1 MAATPGDASL
11 AWRRISG
18 LMLIVRLGG
27 SYALL
32 FLVRRV
38 LPQAWYQQAIQRTHA
53 RGAQRLRA
61 YMLRYGGLLI
71 KIGQYIASRPDMFP
85 LTYVDTLSGLRD
97 TVPPRPLQA
106 LRGQLDT
113 AYEGRLQQHLTHIE
127 EDAIAAASFGQ
138 VHRGRSVDGTPVAI
152 KIQYPGLA
160 AGVAIDLRMVRLATW
175 LFRPF
180 FPGWPLHLIVEE
192 IERSSREE
200 MDYLFEGRN
209 ADLLRDSLLE
219 HGLRVPR
226 VFWEHT
232 RETILVMEFA
242 PGVSLAQCDLAALP
256 QSQREALAERIIDGF
271 LQQLLRDRFFHADPH
286 GGNLLLDI
294 KEDGSC
300 DLWLIDF
307 GMTAHLTSRESELY
321 GRFLAHLQVND
332 TDGMVD
338 VLAQL
343 GYLLPGGDREGLK
356 NLARE
361 VYGQLGSFN
370 PQTFKGSRRQLELA
384 GQINTFIRRMQ
395 GLTFPRHTLLL
406 SRATALI
413 EGLCMELLPDRN
425 ILAIIK
431 PRLSRFLT
439 WQTRLRW
446 LRATFMDE
454 VQRWR
459 LVPDRLQ
466 SIDQGLSRLLSAR
479 SQAMTV
485 VIAVVLLT
493 AAVLYEVVGPWPS
506 ILAGIAL
513 LLTLRR

>member
-1 MAATPGDASL
+1 MAAALPDARLGLRRLSSL
-11 AWRRISG
+11 
-18 LMLIVRLGG
+18 LLILRLGG

-32 FLVRRV
+32 FILRRL
-38 LPQAWYQQAIQRTHA
+38 LPAAWWRRAFEATHA
-53 RGAQRLRA
+53 RGARRLQA
-61 YMLRYGGLLI
+61 HMLRYGGLLI
-71 KIGQYIASRPDMFP
+71 KIGQYVASRPDMFP
-85 LTYVDTLSGLRD
+85 LAYVDTLSGLRD
-97 TVPPRPLQA
+97 TVPPRALEALQ
-106 LRGQLDT
+106 GQLHA
-113 AYEGRLQQHLTHIE
+113 AYEGRVQQHLPHIE
-127 EDAIAAASFGQ
+127 AVALAAASFGQ
-138 VHRGRSVDGTPVAI
+138 VHRGRTSDGREVAI

-160 AGVAIDLRMVRLATW
+160 AGVAVDLRMVRLATW

-200 MDYLFEGRN
+200 LDYLFEGRN
-209 ADLLRDSLLE
+209 ADLLRESLRG
-219 HGLRVPR
+219 HGLRVPQ
-226 VFWEHT
+226 VLWEHT
-232 RETILVMEFA
+232 RETVLVMEFA
-242 PGVSLAQCDLAALP
+242 PGESLAQSDLSQLSLAQREDLA
-256 QSQREALAERIIDGF
+256 QRIIDGF

-286 GGNLLLDI
+286 GGNLLLDVHA
-294 KEDGSC
+294 DGHC

-307 GMTAHLTSRESELY
+307 GMTARLTPRESELY
-321 GRFLAHLQVND
+321 GRFLAHLQIND

-338 VLAQL
+338 VLAEL

-361 VYGQLGSFN
+361 VYGQLGDLN

-384 GQINTFIRRMQ
+384 GQINSFIRRMQ

-425 ILAIIK
+425 VLAIIK
-431 PRLSRFLT
+431 PRLRHFLT
-439 WQTRLRW
+439 WQTRLQW
-446 LRATFMDE
+446 LRATLMDE

-466 SIDQGLSRLLSAR
+466 SIDRGLARLQAAR
-479 SQAMTV
+479 SQAMTI

-493 AAVLYEVVGPWPS
+493 AAVLYEVVGPWPAV
-506 ILAGIAL
+506 IAGLAL